1 MLPAS
6 DSVFSAVDTVSPLNL
21 KQIAQTGF
29 LDAIDI
35 FAPLCTC
42 FGKSILIVS
51 HFVLNRSHS
60 EKTEGQGL
68 QKQVI

>member
-6 DSVFSAVDTVSPLNL
+6 DSVSSDVDTVSPLNL

-29 LDAIDI
+29 LDGIDI

-42 FGKSILIVS
+42 FCKSVLIVS
-51 HFVLNRSHS
+51 HFVLYRSQC
-60 EKTEGQGL
+60 EKAEGQGL
-68 QKQVI
+68 QK